1 MLTTNDVAKCE
12 RWFDDNGLPYFVES
26 GHEAIQRALR
36 PRAVAFWA
44 LVVAIPACVAAAV
57 ATVLDWSPG
66 DIAALTLTVLA
77 LGALAR
83 GIRVFRVGRIG
94 RWALAHAWEN
104 KSLIGPLATRALP
117 FLLLFIT
124 FLFINTEVWQVSSAL
139 SRPRLWASVGI
150 FALLAVAF
158 LAPSFASE
166 IERVGVEVDGERL
179 ADTCQGTPVAS
190 AAREILAE
198 PQLANEV
205 AGIRL
210 PPLQRRNLMLML
222 FVAQAIQMLSLVLIV
237 FAFFVVFGSVAISPS
252 VVESWVGAP
261 PHFTGP
267 LRLISDE
274 LFSVAVFLSGF
285 AGLYFTVQAVIDQN
299 YRREFFSR
307 IQDDLQRAIGV
318 RKVYVALRAHLAD
331 HPAGRPVD
339 HEGTA

>member
-1 MLTTNDVAKCE
+1 M
-12 RWFDDNGLPYFVES
+12 
-26 GHEAIQRALR
+26 
-36 PRAVAFWA
+36 
-44 LVVAIPACVAAAV
+44 
-57 ATVLDWSPG
+57 
-66 DIAALTLTVLA
+66 
-77 LGALAR
+77 
-83 GIRVFRVGRIG
+83 
-94 RWALAHAWEN
+94 
-104 KSLIGPLATRALP
+104 P

-139 SRPRLWASVGI
+139 SRSRLWASVGV

-166 IERVGVEVDGERL
+166 IERVGVEVEGE
-179 ADTCQGTPVAS
+179 
-190 AAREILAE
+190 
-198 PQLANEV
+198 QLAATAKAPRRVRGARDPCRAAPAKEV

-222 FVAQAIQMLSLVLIV
+222 FVAQAIQMLSLVFIV
-237 FAFFVVFGSVAISPS
+237 FCFFVIFGSVAIQPS
-252 VVESWVGAP
+252 VIESWVGAP

-267 LRLISDE
+267 LHLISDE

-331 HPAGRPVD
+331 A
-339 HEGTA
+339 A

>member
-1 MLTTNDVAKCE
+1 VLTTNDVAKCE

-26 GHEAIQRALR
+26 GHEAIQRALA
-36 PRAVAFWA
+36 PRAVGFWA
-44 LVVAIPACVAAAV
+44 LVIAVPSIVVAAVTAALGWPPADV
-57 ATVLDWSPG
+57 ATLAV
-66 DIAALTLTVLA
+66 TVLVV
-77 LGALAR
+77 GALAR
-83 GIRVFRVGRIG
+83 GVRVFRVGRIG
-94 RWALAHAWEN
+94 RWALVHAWEN

-139 SRPRLWASVGI
+139 PRPLLWASVGI
-150 FALLAVAF
+150 FALLAIAF

-166 IERVGVEVDGERL
+166 IARVGVEVDGERL

-198 PQLANEV
+198 PHLATEV

-237 FAFFVVFGSVAISPS
+237 FAFFVVFGSIAIRPS
-252 VVESWVGAP
+252 VIEAWVGSP

-267 LRLISDE
+267 LHLISDE

-285 AGLYFTVQAVIDQN
+285 SGLYFTVQAVIDEN
-299 YRREFFSR
+299 YRREFFTR
-307 IQDDLQRAIGV
+307 IEDDLQRAIGV

-331 HPAGRPVD
+331 RPEPA
-339 HEGTA
+339 